1 MQYAQESLRRARE
14 LQQKLNAV
22 RQSKT
27 IDTSPPPGN
36 ALLADRSFNEREL
49 PSNPRIADCSG
60 DRADYMKSPMTV
72 AAGGQLNLSVVSQ
85 ASKPLPEKLAKMR
98 DRVKRERSAN
108 LYYREPSRE
117 DSLYGRKRASYE
129 IEKVRKS
136 AKSTILAK

>member
-49 PSNPRIADCSG
+49 PSNPRIADRSG

-72 AAGGQLNLSVVSQ
+72 AAGGQLNLSVVS
-85 ASKPLPEKLAKMR
+85 
-98 DRVKRERSAN
+98 
-108 LYYREPSRE
+108 
-117 DSLYGRKRASYE
+117 
-129 IEKVRKS
+129 
-136 AKSTILAK
+136 